1 MILVYLSKI
10 RILSSLA
17 SFLSLHSFLNV
28 LKLLVYTVLDLLF
41 QALRRFSLMNYVIKL
56 PVNPCLLSPK

>member
-1 MILVYLSKI
+1 MILVYLGKV

-41 QALRRFSLMNYVIKL
+41 QALSRFSLMNYVI
-56 PVNPCLLSPK
+56 